1 MGHFHNTQRT
11 SRRREM
17 ERANGER
24 DRRRGS
30 EFAAGWTRSLIP
42 GEAFAHCRTKRSH
55 TDTRSKA
62 CMSADRTRSA
72 RRGNTSLTERDG
84 KVTYAQPDA
93 HANSPTDTGAVKSAD
108 NVQSRWVMFS
118 LPVKVHFTGGEQRF
132 SPFSFF
138 VFFPL

>member
-24 DRRRGS
+24 ERRRGS
-30 EFAAGWTRSLIP
+30 EFTAGWTRSLIP

-55 TDTRSKA
+55 SKSEHA
-62 CMSADRTRSA
+62 CTAADRTRSA
-72 RRGNTSLTERDG
+72 WRRNTSLTERDG
-84 KVTYAQPDA
+84 KVAYAQPDA
-93 HANSPTDTGAVKSAD
+93 RVNSPTHTGAVKSAD

-118 LPVKVHFTGGEQRF
+118 LPVKVHFTGREQRF